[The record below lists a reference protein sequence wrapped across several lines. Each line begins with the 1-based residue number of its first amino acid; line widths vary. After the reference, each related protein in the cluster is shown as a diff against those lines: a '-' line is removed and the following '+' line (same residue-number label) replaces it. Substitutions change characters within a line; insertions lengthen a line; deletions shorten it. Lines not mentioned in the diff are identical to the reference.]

1 MQHKQIINNN
11 YFSKK
16 FVQKVYSENF
26 LEKLSDL
33 EQNNLLNNK
42 KYYPYL
48 EMHFVHFALK
58 HYILNSTLKKGLT
71 FFNDNPKGY
80 PGMTGIYNVK
90 W

>member
-58 HYILNSTLKKGLT
+58 HYNR
-71 FFNDNPKGY
+71 
-80 PGMTGIYNVK
+80 YNRK
-90 W
+90 NE

>member
-26 LEKLSDL
+26 LEKMSDL

-48 EMHFVHFALK
+48 ETHFVHFALK